1 MAKELA
7 VTNPATGEKLATLE
21 LASPARL
28 AEMVAKA
35 RSAQPAWESMPL
47 YARGEILY
55 KFADALEQANEEI
68 ATLSAKDMAKPIVQA
83 RIENE
88 DAAKLLRA
96 AVERAKHMY
105 GDVLADNAPGFEK
118 DLVFTRR
125 EALGVIA
132 CIIPFNFPI
141 ELTFQKIAPAL
152 VMGNTVLIKAP
163 SANPLAVMHLEGV
176 AKKAG
181 FPEGVIQ
188 FMVCERADMVA
199 QIVKNKDVDA
209 ISMTGSTPAG
219 QSLMRD
225 GADTLKRLFFELG
238 GNDAMIIFDD
248 ADLDSAI
255 NEMTASRLEN
265 NGQVCCAS
273 KRFIVQT
280 GIYGKLAEKLAAR
293 LASSKVG
300 NALDEDA
307 IVTALVSES
316 AAIEVEKQI
325 AKTVEQGAKLF
336 HGGKREGTRI
346 HPAILTNVTPE
357 MDIASDMEVFGPV
370 FPLIPFDTEEEAI
383 RIANNSCFGLSSGLM
398 TSDMKRAF
406 RVGSKLKAGAAV
418 VNGTGG
424 YRHLDQPFGGYK
436 MSSLGREGISISLE
450 EFSHIKVYV
459 VKGAF

>member
-1 MAKELA
+1 MAKTLT
-7 VTNPATGEKLATLE
+7 VTNPATGEVLDTLE
-21 LASPARL
+21 MAGPDRL
-28 AEMVAKA
+28 TEMVAAA
-35 RSAQPAWESMPL
+35 RSAQPEWEAMPL
-47 YARGEILY
+47 HARGEVLY
-55 KFADALEQANEEI
+55 RFADALAEAGEEI
-68 ATLSAKDMAKPIVQA
+68 AVLSAKDMAKPILQA
-83 RIENE
+83 RTESE
-88 DAAKLLRA
+88 DAVKLLRA
-96 AVERAKHMY
+96 AVERAKHLY
-105 GDVLADNAPGFEK
+105 GDVLTDNAPGFEK
-118 DLVFTRR
+118 DVIFTRR

-152 VMGNTVLIKAP
+152 IMGNTILVKAP
-163 SANPLAVMHLEGV
+163 SANPLAVMRLDAV

-188 FMVCERADMVA
+188 FMVCERGDMVSCV
-199 QIVKNKDVDA
+199 VKSRDVDA

-225 GADTLKRLFFELG
+225 GAETLKRLYFELG

-248 ADLDSAI
+248 ANLDDAI

-273 KRFIVQT
+273 KRFIVQK
-280 GIYGKLAEKLAAR
+280 GIYDKIAEMLAAR
-293 LASSKVG
+293 LAAATVG

-307 IVTALVSES
+307 VVTTLVSES

-325 AKTVEQGAKLF
+325 ALTVAAGATLY
-336 HGGKREGTRI
+336 HGGKREGARI
-346 HPAILTNVTPE
+346 HPAILTGVTPE
-357 MDIASDMEVFGPV
+357 MAIASDMEVFGPV
-370 FPLIPFDTEEEAI
+370 FPIIPFDTEEDAI
-383 RIANNSCFGLSSGLM
+383 RIANNSCYGLSSGLM
-398 TSDMKRAF
+398 TGDMKRAF
-406 RVGSKLKAGAAV
+406 RVGGKLKAGAAV
-418 VNGTGG
+418 LNGTGG

-450 EFSHIKVYV
+450 EFSHIKVFV